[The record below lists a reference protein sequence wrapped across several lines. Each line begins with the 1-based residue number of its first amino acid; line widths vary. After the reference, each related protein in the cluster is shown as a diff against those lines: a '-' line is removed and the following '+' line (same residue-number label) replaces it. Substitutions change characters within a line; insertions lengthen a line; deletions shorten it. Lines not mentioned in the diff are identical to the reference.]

1 MQSSLQLH
9 HWPHHGIVLCIVILA
24 GLRGVAQP
32 RNQNASA
39 QDLPAR
45 LAQANALTDL
55 RTAEPYE
62 LHARIA
68 VDPGSKNAQQG
79 ELTIYRAPGRSRLEL
94 QLGGYHQTE
103 VVRDEVRY
111 VSRSGAHPLA
121 GLDALENLESAM
133 HFLDRFPAQTKFNK
147 SYERTVGST
156 IASCYDARLNYLG
169 KMRFCFDPSGVVLE
183 ASDYAGWKGTFSGYR
198 RAGSRM
204 FPSTMELAQPLKP
217 RHIEISDIQV
227 VQRQFADSDFPTSN
241 GALAFAACNS
251 PSPARPTTSNG
262 WGVAR
267 FGRPEAYLYA
277 IVEPDGRAHDIAI
290 YGADHKSVTREVSKL
305 ANKWS
310 FTAAHCGGAA
320 VASEVVLPLTR
331 YALWSSGSSSSESGS
346 SSGSMAYQGGNYWDL
361 CCRDLTTPSNPR

>member
-217 RHIEISDIQV
+217 RHIEISEIQV
-227 VQRQFADSDFPTSN
+227 VQRQFADSDFP
-241 GALAFAACNS
+241 
-251 PSPARPTTSNG
+251 
-262 WGVAR
+262 
-267 FGRPEAYLYA
+267 
-277 IVEPDGRAHDIAI
+277 
-290 YGADHKSVTREVSKL
+290 
-305 ANKWS
+305 
-310 FTAAHCGGAA
+310 
-320 VASEVVLPLTR
+320 
-331 YALWSSGSSSSESGS
+331 
-346 SSGSMAYQGGNYWDL
+346 
-361 CCRDLTTPSNPR
+361 